1 MTVLSTFPAVVL
13 GLSTAMMLVLPQTAQ
28 ALSAADVSKI
38 AKDFTVRIKSQTPG
52 SGVILKQQDDLYT
65 VLTAAHVVATED
77 NYQILTPDG
86 QEHPAQTGSIKKLPG
101 VDLAIV
107 QFTSRQTYKT
117 AQLGESDQAQEGTTS
132 YIAGFP
138 NRTQALPES
147 IYNFTEGK
155 ITASASRPQAEGY
168 SLVYSNNTLP
178 GMSGGPVLNE
188 AGQLIAIH
196 GRADTTE
203 QAQNPNLDPSIYI
216 KTGFNLGIPIKNF
229 LSLVPKTGVDLGFAV
244 PSVATNKPTSAQL
257 SADDYYLQARKK
269 MDAKNYES
277 AIADFDQAIRL
288 KPSYVPAYLNRGYA
302 HFTLNN
308 TEAALADS
316 NQVIQLSPNQRMAYL
331 LRGMVY
337 SLSGENINKA
347 PADFKRAKA
356 LAQAQGDLQTSQ
368 TAQKMLATLDDSSSQ
383 SQPSPQLKS
392 SMVRFGVKMANQDSQ
407 AAGQELST
415 MANLSCKEQDLS
427 GYLTAKM
434 MLRMLIP
441 AADHQQ
447 RVTSQ
452 TICPAFIKAQTK
464 LLDKADQK
472 IKANP
477 NDVNA
482 YMERGFIHA
491 EIIGN
496 TQRAIPDIQKA
507 TELSLTQKSAK
518 ETKGI
523 KLYLNRLQP

>member
-1 MTVLSTFPAVVL
+1 MTVLSRFPAAFL
-13 GLSTAMMLVLPQTAQ
+13 GSAAAVMLVLPQAAL
-28 ALSAADVSKI
+28 ALSPAEVSKI
-38 AKDFTVRIKSQTPG
+38 AKDFTVRIQSQTPG

-77 NYQILTPDG
+77 DYQILTPDG
-86 QEHPAQTGSIKKLPG
+86 KEHPVKAGSIKKLPKL
-101 VDLAIV
+101 DLAIV

-117 AQLGESDQAQEGTTS
+117 AQFGESDQAQEGTLS

-155 ITASASRPQAEGY
+155 ITANASLSQAEGY

-216 KTGFNLGIPIKNF
+216 KTGFNLGIPVKYF
-229 LSLVPKTGVDLGFAV
+229 LSLVPKIGVDLGFDV
-244 PSVATNKPTSAQL
+244 PTVAINKPTSSQL
-257 SADDYYLQARKK
+257 SADDYYLQAHKK
-269 MDAKNYES
+269 MDTENYEG

-288 KPSYVPAYLNRGYA
+288 KPNYVSAYLNRGYA

-316 NQVIQLSPNQRMAYL
+316 NQVIQRSPNQGMAYL
-331 LRGMVY
+331 LRGLVY
-337 SLSGENINKA
+337 SLSAENIDQA
-347 PADFKRAKA
+347 PADFKRAKD
-356 LAQAQGDLQTSQ
+356 LAQAQGDRQTSQ

-383 SQPSPQLKS
+383 SPPSPQLKS
-392 SMVRFGVKMANQDSQ
+392 SMMRFGVTAANKDKK
-407 AAGQELST
+407 AAAQELST
-415 MANLSCKEQDLS
+415 MATLSCNEQDLS

-441 AADHQQ
+441 ADLQKTVTPQTLCPTFVEQQ
-447 RVTSQ
+447 TQ
-452 TICPAFIKAQTK
+452 
-464 LLDKADQK
+464 LLGEADQK

-477 NDVNA
+477 SDTNA
-482 YMERGFIHA
+482 YLQRGMINA
-491 EIIGN
+491 EVLGKI
-496 TQRAIPDIQKA
+496 QLAIPDIQKA
-507 TELSLTQKSAK
+507 AELSLTKNSAK
-518 ETKGI
+518 ESKGVRI
-523 KLYLNRLQP
+523 YLDRLQP